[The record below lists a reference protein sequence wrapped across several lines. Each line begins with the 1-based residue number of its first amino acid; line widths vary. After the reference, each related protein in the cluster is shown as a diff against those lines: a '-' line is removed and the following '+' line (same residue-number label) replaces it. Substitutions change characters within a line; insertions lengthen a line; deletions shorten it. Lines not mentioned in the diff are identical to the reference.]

1 MFIKNYQKIDRNK
14 GILEPG
20 GKGCTPHPDF
30 GRKDNPIRTG
40 GGGADN
46 APRIFSFITIPK
58 T

>member
-14 GILEPG
+14 GIWNRGGRGAPPTQILADQIILSEPE
-20 GKGCTPHPDF
+20 
-30 GRKDNPIRTG
+30 

-46 APRIFSFITIPK
+46 APRIFSFSTIPE